1 MTCFFA
7 CYNNR
12 YKGIEPSYIE
22 KVMIS
27 SNPEESFLI
36 KMLLRQTRRP
46 EIGDKFSS
54 RHGQKGWELFTYLL
68 FDILFFFPIS
78 AIVLLFF
85 FFSLPWWPKVHGR
98 YSHNFSSIVHKI
110 STFHFYF
117 ALKLLYQLELN
128 LTELLLEW
136 FFICFP
142 LVFLHQVLFDFYIL
156 LLLKAYS
163 WLSEF
168 FFFFY
173 IKSCQYTNCSWNFS

>member
-54 RHGQKGWELFTYLL
+54 RHGQKGWELFTYYLI
-68 FDILFFFPIS
+68 FYFFPQY
-78 AIVLLFF
+78 LQLFCCF
-85 FFSLPWWPKVHGR
+85 FFSLTWWPKVHGR

-128 LTELLLEW
+128 LTELLL
-136 FFICFP
+136 
-142 LVFLHQVLFDFYIL
+142 HQVLFDFYIL

-163 WLSEF
+163 WLSELI
-168 FFFFY
+168 FFFY

>member
-1 MTCFFA
+1 LTIYIIYCKCWSGKCFFMTCFFA

-68 FDILFFFPIS
+68 FDILFFSQYLQLFCC
-78 AIVLLFF
+78 FF
-85 FFSLPWWPKVHGR
+85 FLAYLDDQRSMEGILITFRP
-98 YSHNFSSIVHKI
+98 SSIKFPHFIFI
-110 STFHFYF
+110 SLSSYF
-117 ALKLLYQLELN
+117 IN
-128 LTELLLEW
+128 
-136 FFICFP
+136 
-142 LVFLHQVLFDFYIL
+142 
-156 LLLKAYS
+156 
-163 WLSEF
+163 
-168 FFFFY
+168 
-173 IKSCQYTNCSWNFS
+173 WN